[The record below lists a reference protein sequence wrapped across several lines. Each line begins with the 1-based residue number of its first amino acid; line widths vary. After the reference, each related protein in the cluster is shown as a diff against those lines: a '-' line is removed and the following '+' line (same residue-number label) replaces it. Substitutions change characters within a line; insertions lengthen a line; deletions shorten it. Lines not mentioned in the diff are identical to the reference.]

1 MTFQGRK
8 VKYSTRS
15 EDTRA
20 VELMLPNKLL
30 VICAHAHN
38 KCSTVNGRGLDSHI
52 NVQKIS
58 RNVNVQLVKVPY

>member
-1 MTFQGRK
+1 MTVQGRK

-20 VELMLPNKLL
+20 VQLMLPNKLL

-38 KCSTVNGRGLDSHI
+38 KCSTVNGREKQPNSATETTEI
-52 NVQKIS
+52 
-58 RNVNVQLVKVPY
+58 